1 MPDLPSARIAH
12 LTTRRLRIKV
22 PEKRRDVAFFDFVQG
37 RLAAWDSVERVET
50 NPLTASILVHFSDAE
65 RLLLEM
71 VAKNDFLD
79 IDFDTITQP
88 AELVVTGA
96 AARSFA
102 ASDHA
107 LRSWTQNQIDMR
119 SVVFLEACSDCG
131 AIIRHL
137 QRIKPRGERPRGRP
151 GERPCSVADPYSSPR
166 PRPLQGRRAETLRT
180 REAGAGDS
188 ALGARYPLGHR
199 QHRDGHGPRA
209 F

>member
-37 RLAAWDSVERVET
+37 RLAAWDSVGRVET

-79 IDFDTITQP
+79 IDFDTIAQS

-102 ASDHA
+102 ASDNA

-119 SVVFLEACSDCG
+119 SVVFLLLFVG
-131 AIIRHL
+131 GVYQL
-137 QRIKPRGERPRGRP
+137 LRGRLSTP
-151 GERPCSVADPYSSPR
+151 APTLLWYAGSLLGLWRDHPAPAADQASR
-166 PRPLQGRRAETLRT
+166 GAT
-180 REAGAGDS
+180 AGQAG
-188 ALGARYPLGHR
+188 
-199 QHRDGHGPRA
+199 
-209 F
+209 